1 MADKPEVLDPEAPPS
16 DEEVAEAN
24 RLRDALASGAGGDE
38 SAELARALSAAWSP
52 RDLSPADHRAL
63 VARSLAHARR
73 RRRVLAS
80 RASFGAGAL
89 IALAAG
95 ALVVLRGALGP
106 PQSAPVGQVAQVGS
120 TALISSRST
129 QSLFAEP
136 FAGAGGQTSRVD
148 RIAMA
153 RAADLRENEFA
164 RWGIR

>member
-1 MADKPEVLDPEAPPS
+1 MADKPEVLDPEAPPG
-16 DEEVAEAN
+16 DDEVAEAN
-24 RLRDALASGAGGDE
+24 RLRDALASGTGGGE

-63 VARSLAHARR
+63 VDRALAARTRS
-73 RRRVLAS
+73 RRRVGAS
-80 RASFGAGAL
+80 RASFAVGA
-89 IALAAG
+89 IVALAAG
-95 ALVVLRGALGP
+95 VALVLRGALGP
-106 PQSAPVGQVAQVGS
+106 PQAPVGQGS
-120 TALISSRST
+120 AALISSRST

-136 FAGAGGQTSRVD
+136 FAGTGGATSRVD

>member
-1 MADKPEVLDPEAPPS
+1 MADKPEVLDPEALPG
-16 DEEVAEAN
+16 DDEVAEAT
-24 RLRDALASGAGGDE
+24 RLRDALEKGAGGDE

-63 VARSLAHARR
+63 VDRALAATRS
-73 RRRVLAS
+73 RRRVRAS
-80 RASFGAGAL
+80 RASFAAGA
-89 IALAAG
+89 IVALAAG
-95 ALVVLRGALGP
+95 VALVLRGALGP
-106 PQSAPVGQVAQVGS
+106 PQAVGQGS
-120 TALISSRST
+120 AALISSRST

-136 FAGAGGQTSRVD
+136 FAGTGGQTSRVD

>member
-16 DEEVAEAN
+16 EEEVAAAN
-24 RLRDALASGAGGDE
+24 KLRDALASGAGGDE

-52 RDLSPADHRAL
+52 RDLSPADHRVLVDRAL
-63 VARSLAHARR
+63 AVRTRT
-73 RRRVLAS
+73 RRRVRAS
-80 RASFGAGAL
+80 RASFAAGA
-89 IALAAG
+89 IVALAAG
-95 ALVVLRGALGP
+95 IVLVLRGALGP
-106 PQSAPVGQVAQVGS
+106 PEAVGEGSAG
-120 TALISSRST
+120 LISSRST

-164 RWGIR
+164 QWGVR